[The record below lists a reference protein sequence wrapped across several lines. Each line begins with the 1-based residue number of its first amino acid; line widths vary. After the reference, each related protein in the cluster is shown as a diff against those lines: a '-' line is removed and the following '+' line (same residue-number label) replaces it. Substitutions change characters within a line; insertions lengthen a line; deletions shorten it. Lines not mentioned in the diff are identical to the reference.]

1 MMLRSIRIWPLLLA
15 LLGLGLLS
23 ACSSSTSQPAPVR
36 EATGKS
42 AKSAR
47 GAPVPVNSVRTTRS
61 ETLSKPDARTYR
73 VKSGDTLYA
82 IAWLYG
88 LDFRALA
95 RYNRIDPPYGI
106 NAGQLIRLDLD
117 DPSQGRYVVKRGD
130 SLGVLARNYGVSMTS
145 LIQLNGLKQPYT
157 IHPGQLLFLG
167 TQVRVAT
174 QAPNENRDQ
183 DREAAQKPGYGVVK
197 KVEAPSGREYS
208 HTRAEQNYN
217 KLLTW
222 RWPTKGRVVQ
232 GFSLS
237 ERGNKGLD
245 IAGNRGQAVVA
256 AAPGRVVY
264 AGSALR
270 GYGNLI
276 IIKHDED
283 YLSAYAHNDV
293 LRVQEQQE
301 VKAGQRIADM
311 GSSDANDVR
320 LHFEIR
326 YRGQSINPMR
336 FLPKR

>member
-1 MMLRSIRIWPLLLA
+1 MMLRSIRIWAIFLA

-36 EATGKS
+36 EANGKS
-42 AKSAR
+42 AKAAR
-47 GAPVPVNSVRTTRS
+47 AMGNSPRDTKPAAATTKS
-61 ETLSKPDARTYR
+61 DALTYR

-95 RYNRIDPPYGI
+95 RYNRIEAPYGI
-106 NAGQLIRLDLD
+106 NTGQLIRLDLD
-117 DPSQGRYVVKRGD
+117 SPSQGRYVVKRGD
-130 SLGVLARNYGVSMTS
+130 SLGVLARNYGVSMNN
-145 LIQLNGLKQPYT
+145 LIRLNGLKQPYT

-167 TQVRVAT
+167 TQVRVAA
-174 QAPNENRDQ
+174 QVSNGNRDQ
-183 DREAAQKPGYGVVK
+183 DREPAQKPGYGVVK
-197 KVEAPSGREYS
+197 KVDALSGKAYA

-222 RWPTKGRVVQ
+222 RWPSKGRIVQ

-237 ERGNKGLD
+237 EQGNKGLD
-245 IAGNRGQAVVA
+245 IAGARGQAVVA
-256 AAPGRVVY
+256 AAAGKVVY

-311 GSSDANDVR
+311 GSSDAEDVR